1 MCGSCYGHD
10 PTSKP
15 KRMLSVLMRRLAV
28 VLPLYLALSCGAES
42 PPQFDAASVELDASP
57 PDAAVDPC
65 MALCTCAAD
74 FCGGELTACL
84 ATCASLDDS
93 VVQCRLLHC
102 GYAQT
107 NPSFHCPHVDGVPD
121 APGVPAECIQE

>member
-1 MCGSCYGHD
+1 MLGLPSAPLRVALMC
-10 PTSKP
+10 
-15 KRMLSVLMRRLAV
+15 LLAAPALAACGGDDDGDDTPV
-28 VLPLYLALSCGAES
+28 V
-42 PPQFDAASVELDASP
+42 DARPVDASP

-107 NPSFHCPHVDGVPD
+107 NPSFHCPHVDGDPD